1 MKVITLRNLSPELA
15 ARLRQKSQQ
24 AGTSMARTVVS
35 LLEER
40 LGIAG
45 KRKRL
50 AIDDDLD
57 ALAGS
62 WSGDQAD
69 EFDRTLAQ
77 QRTVDPDLW
86 C

>member
-15 ARLRQKSQQ
+15 AKLRQKSQQ
-24 AGTSMARTVVS
+24 TGMSLAKTVMT

-40 LGIAG
+40 LGIGPARQ
-45 KRKRL
+45 RKD
-50 AIDDDLD
+50 ADDELE

-62 WSGDQAD
+62 WSRDQAD
-69 EFDRTLAQ
+69 DFDRTLAQ